1 MLFREDQVA
10 RADAEA
16 IRKGVGFYRW
26 THDLVEITGKDAL
39 EVLQKI
45 YISDISKVAVG
56 RSKYTA
62 SLDENGEIIDDVIV
76 MHMADGLYWVSDL
89 YGPRLLPWIEQHK
102 GEADIHAKIITYDWD
117 MYAVQGPDSLK
128 AMNAMLDAPVD
139 DLKRFGICERKLG
152 DIPVYIHRSGFTGEN
167 GYEIYS
173 AFDKSAEVHDL
184 ALKAVESVGGRELQ
198 TLEVYVRSIP
208 VEEEE
213 QPQEQQVPAV
223 DAVQVEAVQELPEI
237 PAPHRGKTA
246 EESTPWWRGSAA
258 RRGRAASRS
267 CRGAHPAGRRRGRPL
282 RGRPGRGVLLRDAGV
297 GPLVIADV
305 SVIQGHLP
313 PGPGGTASPAAG
325 ALPAA
330 GLSARW
336 PAAPASDRAAGRR
349 AGPPPDCSGLR
360 PIPGPEAGAEPAW
373 RGPARRE
380 GTPGPADRFPA
391 GTERR
396 PESRRF
402 PEKVR
407 GRGCLPL
414 AAVPGE
420 AEPARC
426 PPVPPGIGPAP

>member
-1 MLFREDQVA
+1 MLFREDKVA

-152 DIPVYIHRSGFTGEN
+152 NISVYIHRSGFTGEN

-173 AFDKSAEVHDL
+173 AFNKSAEVHDL

-208 VEEEE
+208 MEKGFALKQDFKHLSPYECGLGWAVAADKDFIGKEAALHGKSTRNT
-213 QPQEQQVPAV
+213 VWSVWNFPANRRRTS
-223 DAVQVEAVQELPEI
+223 PS
-237 PAPHRGKTA
+237 GSGYTGTA
-246 EESTPWWRGSAA
+246 LRSAAA
-258 RRGRAASRS
+258 RRPSTGTRS
-267 CRGAHPAGRRRGRPL
+267 IKTSA
-282 RGRPGRGVLLRDAGV
+282 
-297 GPLVIADV
+297 
-305 SVIQGHLP
+305 LP
-313 PGPGGTASPAAG
+313 PFARMCQTARS
-325 ALPAA
+325 
-330 GLSARW
+330 
-336 PAAPASDRAAGRR
+336 
-349 AGPPPDCSGLR
+349 
-360 PIPGPEAGAEPAW
+360 
-373 RGPARRE
+373 
-380 GTPGPADRFPA
+380 
-391 GTERR
+391 
-396 PESRRF
+396 
-402 PEKVR
+402 
-407 GRGCLPL
+407 
-414 AAVPGE
+414 
-420 AEPARC
+420 
-426 PPVPPGIGPAP
+426 

>member
-1 MLFREDQVA
+1 MLFREDKVA

-102 GEADIHAKIITYDWD
+102 GKADIHAKIITYDWD

-152 DIPVYIHRSGFTGEN
+152 GIPVYIHRSGFTGEN

-184 ALKAVESVGGRELQ
+184 ALKAVASVGGRELQ

-208 VEEEE
+208 MEKGFALKQDFKHLSPKRHSRARSTRNTVWS
-213 QPQEQQVPAV
+213 VWNSPANR
-223 DAVQVEAVQELPEI
+223 PRTF
-237 PAPHRGKTA
+237 PSGSGYTGTA
-246 EESTPWWRGSAA
+246 LRSAA
-258 RRGRAASRS
+258 
-267 CRGAHPAGRRRGRPL
+267 AHRPSTAIPWT
-282 RGRPGRGVLLRDAGV
+282 RT
-297 GPLVIADV
+297 
-305 SVIQGHLP
+305 S
-313 PGPGGTASPAAG
+313 ASP
-325 ALPAA
+325 P
-330 GLSARW
+330 SART
-336 PAAPASDRAAGRR
+336 
-349 AGPPPDCSGLR
+349 CQ
-360 PIPGPEAGAEPAW
+360 
-373 RGPARRE
+373 
-380 GTPGPADRFPA
+380 T
-391 GTERR
+391 
-396 PESRRF
+396 
-402 PEKVR
+402 VR
-407 GRGCLPL
+407 S
-414 AAVPGE
+414 
-420 AEPARC
+420 
-426 PPVPPGIGPAP
+426 